1 MYTNEAAR
9 QAALAGGPLGVR
21 RQKVAGDACK
31 PPYCEEFL
39 MTAPDGSIVCP
50 KRWADDGGE
59 RADLA
64 PAGEPPREPI
74 ADIVQRES
82 AQSLAS
88 YLVDQLD
95 KHPELSNWVALLLT
109 AHLCRLAT
117 KPGNPYPGAMRVLI
131 DATGDLEALVT
142 LTPEAQ
148 DGVLWPPADPPS
160 PPASLKPPAAGIHGR
175 RRWWHR

>member
-1 MYTNEAAR
+1 MSAVRTYTDEAAR

-50 KRWADDGGE
+50 KRWEDDGGE

-95 KHPELSNWVALLLT
+95 EHPELSNWVALLLT

-131 DATGDLEALVT
+131 DASGDLEALVT
-142 LTPEAQ
+142 LTPA
-148 DGVLWPPADPPS
+148 GPPS
-160 PPASLKPPAAGIHGR
+160 PPASPEPPAGPTKLRRR
-175 RRWWHR
+175 RRWWL